1 MTQTTLTGGPSTTVV
16 NVRREG
22 RDGVQ
27 MVRHVHAV
35 LDDADFERVDETK
48 DALDL
53 AWDDFLIEA
62 TELLREKHGLDD

>member
-1 MTQTTLTGGPSTTVV
+1 
-16 NVRREG
+16 
-22 RDGVQ
+22 

-53 AWDDFLIEA
+53 AWDDYLTEA